1 MPIDKETIKQMR
13 SYLDFLEAQ
22 SQEIDKTLQVEETTV
37 PDEEVKEADSNE
49 KELKYWYGSNQD

>member
-49 KELKYWYGSNQD
+49 KELKY

>member
-22 SQEIDKTLQVEETTV
+22 SQEVDKAPQVEETTAPV
-37 PDEEVKEADSNE
+37 EEVKEVESNE
-49 KELKYWYGSNQD
+49 KELKY